1 MLFNPLRNDTPRVT
15 ARTIEFLNLLRG
27 VAVLLVVYDHL
38 GAIWPE
44 SNGRSWVA
52 NRVIRRWVSEP
63 LGIIQDFGFFG
74 VAVFFLI
81 SGFVITH
88 VAQRETRLQFAVK
101 RVLRIYPPLIVS
113 ILLIIAIAFIQG
125 TQRLSIGE
133 YAQTMTLA
141 NYFRVP
147 TFVANAVAWTLVIE
161 MLFYIGVFITLPLLK
176 RWPLVA
182 NGCLLG
188 ACALIILTARSFGAS
203 YFLFAA
209 AVAYVPYLLLGQL
222 VYLRWTRRITTVDY
236 AVFTLATYLV
246 VVFGIR
252 RIHTAFSPAD
262 NSYMI
267 SVGFAF
273 ALFVV
278 ALLFEESIRVPA
290 AIARTSEI
298 SYSLYLVHGVIGFYV
313 LDVLVGRVPF
323 TAAIV
328 VAFAVAYAV
337 AWASHRFVE
346 LPSQRLA
353 RSLLARR
360 TATDQSVHPARPR
373 T

>member
-15 ARTIEFLNLLRG
+15 ARTINFLNLLRG

-38 GAIWPE
+38 GAFWPE
-44 SNGRSWVA
+44 ENQRSWVV

-113 ILLIIAIAFIQG
+113 ILLIIVITFVQG
-125 TQRLSIGE
+125 TQRLSLGE
-133 YAQTMTLA
+133 YAQSMTLA

-147 TFVANAVAWTLVIE
+147 TFAASGVAWTLVIE
-161 MLFYIGVFITLPLLK
+161 MLFYIGVFVTLPLLK
-176 RWPLVA
+176 KWPLVA
-182 NGCLLG
+182 NASLLG
-188 ACALIILTARSFGAS
+188 SCALIILTARSFGPN

-209 AVAYVPYLLLGQL
+209 AVAFVPYLLLGQL
-222 VYLRWTRRITTVDY
+222 LYLRWSRRISTVDY

-252 RIHTAFSPAD
+252 RIHTAFLPAE
-262 NSYMI
+262 NSYLI
-267 SVGFAF
+267 SLGFAF
-273 ALFVV
+273 AIFVI
-278 ALLFEESIRVPA
+278 ALLFEESVHVP
-290 AIARTSEI
+290 IGISTTSDI
-298 SYSLYLVHGVIGFYV
+298 SYSLYLVHGVLGYFV
-313 LDVLVGRVPF
+313 LDELVGRIPF
-323 TAAIV
+323 TAAIA
-328 VAFAVAYAV
+328 VAFGVGYGVAYV
-337 AWASHRFVE
+337 SHRFVE

-353 RSLLARR
+353 RSLLSGRK
-360 TATDQSVHPARPR
+360 PN
-373 T
+373 